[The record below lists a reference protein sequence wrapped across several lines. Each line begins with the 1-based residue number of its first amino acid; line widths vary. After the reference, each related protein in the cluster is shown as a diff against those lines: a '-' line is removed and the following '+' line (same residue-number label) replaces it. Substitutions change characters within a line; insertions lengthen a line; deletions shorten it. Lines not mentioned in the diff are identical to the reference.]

1 MASKKKKLKP
11 IGKLTDEAAVLLQKL
26 VRLKAADFEGN
37 ADCVSCGTTKHWK
50 DLQGGHY
57 IPRGNAATKLME
69 ENIHPQCMGCN
80 GFGMKYGDA
89 AHRYTLAMVDFYGR
103 DSVDQMLATKGQVH
117 KWVRADLMELIAEF
131 KQRVKDLM
139 EEKGL

>member
-1 MASKKKKLKP
+1 MAKKKLKA
-11 IGKLTDEAAVLLQKL
+11 IGKLTDEAAVLLQKI

-37 ADCVSCGTTKHWK
+37 ARCVTCDSVKHWK
-50 DLQGGHY
+50 ELQGGHF

-89 AHRYTLAMVDFYGR
+89 EKHYTLFMIDTYGR
-103 DSVDQMLATKGQVH
+103 DEMERMMATRGKVH
-117 KWVRADLMELIAEF
+117 KWVRADLMELIPEL
-131 KQRVKDLM
+131 KQQVKDLM